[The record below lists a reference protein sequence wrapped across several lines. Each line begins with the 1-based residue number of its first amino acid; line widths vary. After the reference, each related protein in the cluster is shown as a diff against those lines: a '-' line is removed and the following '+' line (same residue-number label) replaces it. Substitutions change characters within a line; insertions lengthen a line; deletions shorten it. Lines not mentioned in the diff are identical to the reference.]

1 MNNNNNNYNSLF
13 KNIYDI
19 NKGIPELVYSDFK
32 YKKKDKKL
40 YINNDFFKD
49 KRGIIIFYAP
59 WCIHC
64 KTLAQLMFE
73 LAAEYVNLFYFGAV
87 NIENSEDKNDILR
100 IYANVTTIPKVMYI
114 NDDYSLSEYKYPLTE
129 DNLIYFISLYQS

>member
-1 MNNNNNNYNSLF
+1 
-13 KNIYDI
+13 
-19 NKGIPELVYSDFK
+19 
-32 YKKKDKKL
+32 
-40 YINNDFFKD
+40 
-49 KRGIIIFYAP
+49 
-59 WCIHC
+59 
-64 KTLAQLMFE
+64 MFE